1 MMKNLKKYR
10 ILVVAALLM
19 ASAAIATGCSDAKG
33 GKRSDAAEEAHRP
46 DRELKMLMQSIS
58 NGDAN
63 TFASLCVYP
72 IDRPYPIRAIA
83 DSSTMVDYFPILAD
97 VTLRDKVGKS
107 KLDDWDY
114 YGWRGW
120 SLGDSTILW
129 FDEGLQFID
138 YESQAESGLRKIL
151 AREEIMS
158 LHPEFRG
165 DWSPVETMVE
175 IEGDRI
181 FRIDADRDGYRL
193 LEYDRPEN
201 MRHKPI
207 VVMRGTMKSEGSAG
221 LVTYSFTDS
230 IGNMAEYS
238 PDMEPP
244 VKVIITPLRGSQKEY
259 KVRRSYWRDHLR

>member
-1 MMKNLKKYR
+1 MMKKLKTYSNLAAACL
-10 ILVVAALLM
+10 LV
-19 ASAAIATGCSDAKG
+19 ASAAFVVGCSDAKG
-33 GKRSDAAEEAHRP
+33 SKRDDGSEQIHRP
-46 DRELKMLMQSIS
+46 DRELNMLMRSIS
-58 NGDAN
+58 DGDAR

-72 IDRPYPIRAIA
+72 INRPYPIRAIG

-97 VTLRDKVGKS
+97 ANLRNMVGKS

-138 YESQAESGLRKIL
+138 YESPAETGLRKIL

-175 IEGDRI
+175 IDGDRI
-181 FRIDADRDGYRL
+181 FRIDVDKDGYRL
-193 LEYDRPEN
+193 LEYDKPEN
-201 MRHKPI
+201 MRGKPI
-207 VVMRGTMKSEGSAG
+207 IVMTGTMQSEGSAD
-221 LVTYSFTDS
+221 LITYSFTDS
-230 IGNMAEYS
+230 IGNIAEYS

-244 VKVIITPLRGSQKEY
+244 VKVIITPRKGPQKEY